1 MTWAR
6 ARLDLHPGRRTCKQL
21 SASCIETKDHDFVRS
36 QIARVSELVSWIQHY
51 AVCMR
56 SFLSVSVYARALI
69 LFHVCSCAQTSVALD
84 REDRNVSSSVI
95 RNQNKPAGAVHVHI
109 TRIGAQRCL
118 LIQQSQVACSLI
130 DDKGADGPA

>member
-21 SASCIETKDHDFVRS
+21 PALCIETKDHNFVRP

-56 SFLSVSVYARALI
+56 SFLTVSVYARALI
-69 LFHVCSCAQTSVALD
+69 LFHVRSFAQTAVALD
-84 REDRNVSSSVI
+84 REDRHISSSVV
-95 RNQNKPAGAVHVHI
+95 RDQNKPARDIHVHV
-109 TRIGAQRCL
+109 TRICAQRCL
-118 LIQQSQVACSLI
+118 SIQQ
-130 DDKGADGPA
+130 